1 MNKDEN
7 KVVVSVSNTS
17 TYINYASP
25 RYVPAQQPA
34 PMRVLTKEE
43 IEAKSKKQTEKSK
56 MQIVGEKIV
65 QALKAFLIFYIK
77 LAIFIL
83 LVRVVKYVLR
93 EG

>member
-1 MNKDEN
+1 MNDN
-7 KVVVSVSNTS
+7 KKKTIVSS
-17 TYINYASP
+17 TTTTYSCYSFTAYA
-25 RYVPAQQPA
+25 PAQRPA

-43 IEAKSKKQTEKSK
+43 IEAKNKKQTEKSK

-93 EG
+93 ER

>member
-1 MNKDEN
+1 MDKDEN

-17 TYINYASP
+17 TYSNYASP

-34 PMRVLTKEE
+34 PMRILTKEE

>member
-1 MNKDEN
+1 MNDN
-7 KVVVSVSNTS
+7 KKKTTVSS
-17 TYINYASP
+17 TTTTYSYYSFTAYGP
-25 RYVPAQQPA
+25 LQQSV
-34 PMRVLTKEE
+34 PMRILTKEE
-43 IEAKSKKQTEKSK
+43 VEAKNKKQAETSK

-83 LVRVVKYVLR
+83 LARIVKYVLR

>member
-1 MNKDEN
+1 MDKDEN

-17 TYINYASP
+17 TYSNYASP

-34 PMRVLTKEE
+34 SMRVLTKEE
-43 IEAKSKKQTEKSK
+43 IETNKKQTEKSK
-56 MQIVGEKIV
+56 MQLVGEKIV
-65 QALKAFLIFYIK
+65 QALKAFLIFYVK

-83 LVRVVKYVLR
+83 LVKVVKYVLR

>member
-1 MNKDEN
+1 MNDN
-7 KVVVSVSNTS
+7 KKKTNVSS
-17 TYINYASP
+17 TTTTYSYYSFTAYGP
-25 RYVPAQQPA
+25 VQRPA
-34 PMRVLTKEE
+34 PIRVLTKEE

>member
-1 MNKDEN
+1 MNKDEK
-7 KVVVSVSNTS
+7 KVVVFASNTS
-17 TYINYASP
+17 TYSNHAPP

-34 PMRVLTKEE
+34 PMHVITKEE
-43 IEAKSKKQTEKSK
+43 IEAKKKQNEKSK

-65 QALKAFLIFYIK
+65 QALKAFLIFYVK

-83 LVRVVKYVLR
+83 LARIVKYVLR